1 MSSFG
6 RKVVNFL
13 AEVNSGVS
21 SEGQLAR
28 QGVEEQA
35 PEPHEPRVA
44 RAQEGRPD
52 PRHVASPGSAVL
64 RLFPGSAVPCRL
76 GPFVALG
83 AFCPSSHSRLI
94 PALLLGCKALRRAH
108 GAPPQPLGQP
118 CAVPTEAT
126 GDDLAQ
132 VTLPAH
138 PRGASLC

>member
-6 RKVVNFL
+6 RRVVNFL

-52 PRHVASPGSAVL
+52 PRRVASPGSAVL

-76 GPFVALG
+76 GPFVAFG

-94 PALLLGCKALRRAH
+94 PALLLGCKALEEGPWRPSPASGTAVRRADRGH
-108 GAPPQPLGQP
+108 G
-118 CAVPTEAT
+118 
-126 GDDLAQ
+126 
-132 VTLPAH
+132 
-138 PRGASLC
+138 R